1 MIQNTNDAVR
11 KMLRKNRLF
20 FDIIHTFLKILYY
33 FRSILILEKMKIDL
47 THVLPFLDEK
57 SKNNLESRVSTV
69 YDTIF
74 NKTGAGNDFLGWVS
88 LPSEIDENLLAD
100 IEKTAEDLR
109 KKSEIFV
116 VIGIGGSY
124 LGARAVIEALQN
136 HFATLTSERPLIV
149 YAGHNMSEDYLHDLL
164 AVLDKKDYSLA
175 VISKSGTTTEPAI
188 AFRILKQH
196 IINKYG
202 EQEAASRIVA
212 ITDKARGALK
222 QLANVKGYKTY
233 IVPDDVG
240 GRFSVLTPVGLLP
253 IAVAGIDIRQLVAGA
268 MAIEKFCKVHPTPDN
283 PVSQYA
289 VVRQVLYAQGK
300 TNEIMVNYEPRL
312 VYFSEWWKQ
321 LYGES
326 HGKQHKGV
334 FPASVTFSTD
344 LHSMGQY
351 IQDGL
356 RNLFETV
363 ISVENSNHELRI
375 PLENDDLDQLNYIAG
390 KRISEVNHK
399 AELGTVLAH
408 EDGGVPNIRIV
419 IPEVSAYVLGELIY
433 FFEMAC
439 AVSGYMLDVNPFD
452 QPGVEAYKKNMFAL
466 LGKKGF
472 EEQTAALNKRLGI

>member
-1 MIQNTNDAVR
+1 
-11 KMLRKNRLF
+11 
-20 FDIIHTFLKILYY
+20 
-33 FRSILILEKMKIDL
+33 MKIDL
-47 THVLPFLDEK
+47 THVNPFLNKDVVNE
-57 SKNNLESRVSTV
+57 LESRIPAT
-69 YDTIF
+69 YDTIYQ
-74 NKTGAGNDFLGWVS
+74 KTGAGNDFLGWVN
-88 LPSEIDENLLAD
+88 LPSEIDENQLAD
-100 IEKTAEDLR
+100 IEKTAAELR

-136 HFATLTSERPLIV
+136 HFAPLTGEKPLIV
-149 YAGHNMSEDYLHDLL
+149 YAGHNMSEDYLTDLM
-164 AVLDKKDYSLA
+164 AILDKKDYSLA

-202 EQEAASRIVA
+202 EQEAASRIIA

-253 IAVAGIDIRQLVAGA
+253 IAMAGIDIRALVKGA
-268 MAIEKFCKVHPTPDN
+268 AEMERQCKANPTVEN

-289 VVRQVLYAQGK
+289 VVRQALYHQGL

-363 ISVENSNHELRI
+363 ISVENANHELHI
-375 PLENDDLDQLNYIAG
+375 PTEADDLDQLNYIAG

-408 EDGGVPNIRIV
+408 EDGGVPNLRIV
-419 IPEVSAYVLGELIY
+419 IPEVSEQVLGELIY

-439 AVSGYMLDVNPFD
+439 AVSGYLLDVNPFD

-472 EEQTAALNKRLGI
+472 EEQTAKLNQRLGL

>member
-1 MIQNTNDAVR
+1 
-11 KMLRKNRLF
+11 
-20 FDIIHTFLKILYY
+20 
-33 FRSILILEKMKIDL
+33 MKIDL
-47 THVLPFLDEK
+47 THVQPFLDKKLK
-57 SKNNLESRVSTV
+57 SNLESRVSEV
-69 YDTIF
+69 YETIF
-74 NKTGAGNDFLGWVS
+74 NKTGAGNDFLGWVN
-88 LPSEIDENLLAD
+88 LPSEIDESLLAD
-100 IEKTAEDLR
+100 IEKTAADLR
-109 KKSEIFV
+109 KKSDLFV

-136 HFATLTSERPLIV
+136 HFAPLTSEKPLIV
-149 YAGHNMSEDYLHDLL
+149 YAGHNMSEDYLHDLM
-164 AVLDKKDYSLA
+164 AILDKKDYSLA

-202 EQEAASRIVA
+202 EQEAASRIIA

-253 IAVAGIDIRQLVAGA
+253 IAMAGIDIRALVKGA
-268 MAIEKFCKVHPTPDN
+268 VEMEKQCKAYPTLEN
-283 PVSQYA
+283 PVTQYA
-289 VVRQVLYAQGK
+289 VVRQALYAQGL

-326 HGKQHKGV
+326 HGKQHKGI

-375 PLENDDLDQLNYIAG
+375 PMENEDLDQLNYIAG

-408 EDGGVPNIRIV
+408 EDGGVPNLRIV
-419 IPEVSAYVLGELIY
+419 IPEVSEMVLGELIY

-472 EEQTAALNKRLGI
+472 EEQTAALNKRLNL

>member
-1 MIQNTNDAVR
+1 
-11 KMLRKNRLF
+11 
-20 FDIIHTFLKILYY
+20 
-33 FRSILILEKMKIDL
+33 MKLDL
-47 THVLPFLDEK
+47 SHIKPFLD
-57 SKNNLESRVSTV
+57 NAQVLDIESRIAEVYSTV
-69 YDTIF
+69 F
-74 NKTGAGNDFLGWVS
+74 HKTGAGNDFLGWVS
-88 LPSEIDENLLAD
+88 LPSEIDESLLAD
-100 IEKTAEDLR
+100 IEKTAKALR
-109 KKSEIFV
+109 EKSEIFV
-116 VIGIGGSY
+116 VVGIGGSY

-136 HFATLTSERPLIV
+136 HFAPLTDEKPLIV

-164 AVLDKKDYSLA
+164 AILDKKDYSLA

-253 IAVAGIDIRQLVAGA
+253 IAVAGIDIRKLIAGA
-268 MAIEKFCKVHPTPDN
+268 VEMEQLCKNQPNMDN

-289 VVRQVLYAQGK
+289 VVRHVMYAMGK

-326 HGKQHKGV
+326 HGKQHKGI

-363 ISVENSNHELRI
+363 ISVENSNHELCI
-375 PLENDDLDQLNYIAG
+375 PTEADDLDQLNYIAG

-419 IPEVSAYVLGELIY
+419 IPEVSAYVLGQLIY

-439 AVSGYMLDVNPFD
+439 ALSGYMLEVNPFD

-472 EEQTAALNKRLGI
+472 EEKTAELNRRLGI

>member
-1 MIQNTNDAVR
+1 
-11 KMLRKNRLF
+11 
-20 FDIIHTFLKILYY
+20 
-33 FRSILILEKMKIDL
+33 MKLDL
-47 THVLPFLDEK
+47 SHIKPFLNEEVMK
-57 SKNNLESRVSTV
+57 SAEAGLPNTYE
-69 YDTIF
+69 TIF
-74 NKTGAGNDFLGWVS
+74 GKTDAGNDFLGWVN
-88 LPSEIDENLLAD
+88 LPSEISEEMLAD
-100 IEKTAEDLR
+100 IEQTAKSLR
-109 KKSEIFV
+109 EKSDIFV

-136 HFATLTSERPLIV
+136 HFAPLADQKPLVV
-149 YAGHNMSEDYLHDLL
+149 YAGHNMSEDYLSELL

-196 IINKYG
+196 LINKYG
-202 EQEAASRIVA
+202 EQEAAQRIIA
-212 ITDKARGALK
+212 ITDKAKGALK

-253 IAVAGIDIRQLVAGA
+253 IAVAGIDIRQLVKGA
-268 MAIEKFCKVHPTPDN
+268 VEMEKMCKTNPTMSN
-283 PVSQYA
+283 PVSEYA
-289 VVRQVLYAQGK
+289 VVRHVMYEMGL

-321 LYGES
+321 LFGES
-326 HGKQHKGV
+326 HGKNHKGI

-363 ISVENSNHELRI
+363 ISVENSNRELRI
-375 PLENDDLDQLNYIAG
+375 PNESEDLDQLNYIAG

-419 IPEVSAYVLGELIY
+419 VPEISAKVLGELIY
-433 FFEMAC
+433 FFEMSC
-439 AVSGYMLDVNPFD
+439 ALSGYMLEVNPFD

-472 EEQTAALNKRLGI
+472 EEKTEALNKRLGL

>member
-1 MIQNTNDAVR
+1 
-11 KMLRKNRLF
+11 
-20 FDIIHTFLKILYY
+20 
-33 FRSILILEKMKIDL
+33 MKIDL
-47 THVLPFLDEK
+47 THINPFLEK
-57 SKNNLESRVSTV
+57 DIVNELESRVPAT
-69 YDTIF
+69 YETIYK
-74 NKTGAGNDFLGWVS
+74 KTGAGNDFLGWVN

-100 IEKTAEDLR
+100 IEKTAADLR

-116 VIGIGGSY
+116 VVGIGGSY

-136 HFATLTSERPLIV
+136 HFAPLAGEKPLIV
-149 YAGHNMSEDYLHDLL
+149 YAGHNMSEDYLHDLM

-212 ITDKARGALK
+212 ITDKAKGALK
-222 QLANVKGYKTY
+222 QLANVKSYKTY

-253 IAVAGIDIRQLVAGA
+253 IAVAGIDIRALVKGA
-268 MAIEKFCKVHPTPDN
+268 VEMEKQCKANPNKDN
-283 PVSQYA
+283 IVSQYA
-289 VVRQVLYAQGK
+289 VARQTLYAQGL

-326 HGKQHKGV
+326 HGKQHKGI

-363 ISVENSNHELRI
+363 ISVENSNFELRI
-375 PLENDDLDQLNYIAG
+375 PNESEDLDQLNYIAG

-408 EDGGVPNIRIV
+408 EDGGVPNLRIV
-419 IPEVSAYVLGELIY
+419 IPEVSACVLGELIY

-472 EEQTAALNKRLGI
+472 EEQTAELNKRLGLC

>member
-1 MIQNTNDAVR
+1 MR
-11 KMLRKNRLF
+11 KSKEKIVCYTLKFKNLSRRFKF
-20 FDIIHTFLKILYY
+20 FPYL
-33 FRSILILEKMKIDL
+33 RSILNINRMKIDL
-47 THVLPFLDEK
+47 THINPFLEK
-57 SKNNLESRVSTV
+57 DIVNELESRVPAT
-69 YDTIF
+69 YETIY
-74 NKTGAGNDFLGWVS
+74 KRTGAGNDFLGWVN

-100 IEKTAEDLR
+100 IEKTAADLR

-116 VIGIGGSY
+116 VVGIGGSY

-136 HFATLTSERPLIV
+136 HFAPLAGEKPLIV
-149 YAGHNMSEDYLHDLL
+149 YAGHNMSEDYLHDLM

-212 ITDKARGALK
+212 ITDKAKGALK

-253 IAVAGIDIRQLVAGA
+253 IAVAGIDIRALVKGA
-268 MAIEKFCKVHPTPDN
+268 VEMEKQCKANPNKDN
-283 PVSQYA
+283 IVSQYA
-289 VVRQVLYAQGK
+289 VARQALYAQGL

-326 HGKQHKGV
+326 HGKQHKGI

-363 ISVENSNHELRI
+363 ISVENSNYELRI
-375 PLENDDLDQLNYIAG
+375 PNESEDLDQLNYIAG

-408 EDGGVPNIRIV
+408 EDGGVPNLRIV
-419 IPEVSAYVLGELIY
+419 IPEVSACVLGELIY

-472 EEQTAALNKRLGI
+472 EEQTAALNKRLNL

>member
-1 MIQNTNDAVR
+1 MKLELTHTNSFVNKEMIQSYESQVASTYNTIY
-11 KMLRKNRLF
+11 NR
-20 FDIIHTFLKILYY
+20 I
-33 FRSILILEKMKIDL
+33 
-47 THVLPFLDEK
+47 
-57 SKNNLESRVSTV
+57 
-69 YDTIF
+69 
-74 NKTGAGNDFLGWVS
+74 GAGNDFLGWVN
-88 LPSEIDENLLAD
+88 LPSEIDESLIAD
-100 IEKTAEDLR
+100 IEQTAAALR
-109 KKSEIFV
+109 KKSDLFV

-136 HFATLTSERPLIV
+136 HFAPLTDAKPLVV
-149 YAGHNMSEDYLHDLL
+149 YAGHNMSEDYLCELMAL
-164 AVLDKKDYSLA
+164 LDKKDYSLA

-202 EQEAASRIVA
+202 ETEAASRIIA

-253 IAVAGIDIRQLVAGA
+253 IAMAGIDIRQLIKG
-268 MAIEKFCKVHPTPDN
+268 AIEIEKLCKSNPTLN
-283 PVSQYA
+283 GNFVSEYA
-289 VVRQVLYAQGK
+289 VVRHILYGMGK

-326 HGKQHKGV
+326 HGKNGKGI

-351 IQDGL
+351 IQDGI

-363 ISVENSNHELRI
+363 ISVENSDHELCI
-375 PLENDDLDQLNYIAG
+375 PMEGEDLDQLNYIAG

-399 AELGTVLAH
+399 AELGTMLAH
-408 EDGGVPNIRIV
+408 EDGGVPVMRIV
-419 IPEVSAYVLGELIY
+419 IPEISAYVLGQLIY
-433 FFEMAC
+433 FFEMGC
-439 AVSGYMLDVNPFD
+439 ALSGYMLEVNPFD

-472 EEQTAALNKRLGI
+472 EAQTEALIKRLGK

>member
-1 MIQNTNDAVR
+1 
-11 KMLRKNRLF
+11 
-20 FDIIHTFLKILYY
+20 
-33 FRSILILEKMKIDL
+33 MKIDL
-47 THVLPFLDEK
+47 THVQPFLDKKLK
-57 SKNNLESRVSTV
+57 SNLESRVSEV
-69 YDTIF
+69 YETIF
-74 NKTGAGNDFLGWVS
+74 NKTGAGNDFLGWVN
-88 LPSEIDENLLAD
+88 LPSEIDESLLAD
-100 IEKTAEDLR
+100 IEKTAADLR
-109 KKSEIFV
+109 KKSDLFV

-136 HFATLTSERPLIV
+136 HFAPLTSEKPLIV
-149 YAGHNMSEDYLHDLL
+149 YAGHNMSEDYLHDLM
-164 AVLDKKDYSLA
+164 AILDKKDYSLA

-202 EQEAASRIVA
+202 EKEAASRIIA

-253 IAVAGIDIRQLVAGA
+253 IAMAGIDIRALVKGA
-268 MAIEKFCKVHPTPDN
+268 VEMEKLCKAQPTVDN
-283 PVSQYA
+283 PVTQYA
-289 VVRQVLYAQGK
+289 VVRQALYAQGL

-326 HGKQHKGV
+326 HGKQHKGI

-375 PLENDDLDQLNYIAG
+375 PMENEDLDQLNYIAG

-408 EDGGVPNIRIV
+408 EDGGVPNLRIV
-419 IPEVSAYVLGELIY
+419 IPEVSEMVLGELIY

-472 EEQTAALNKRLGI
+472 EEQTAALNKRLNL

>member
-1 MIQNTNDAVR
+1 MKLELTHTNSFVNKEMIQSYESQVASTYNTIY
-11 KMLRKNRLF
+11 NR
-20 FDIIHTFLKILYY
+20 
-33 FRSILILEKMKIDL
+33 
-47 THVLPFLDEK
+47 
-57 SKNNLESRVSTV
+57 
-69 YDTIF
+69 
-74 NKTGAGNDFLGWVS
+74 TGAGNDFLGWVN
-88 LPSEIDENLLAD
+88 LPSEIDESLIAD
-100 IEKTAEDLR
+100 IEKTAANLR

-136 HFATLTSERPLIV
+136 HFAPLTDAKPLVV
-149 YAGHNMSEDYLHDLL
+149 YAGHNMSEDYLHELM
-164 AVLDKKDYSLA
+164 AILDKKDYSMA

-196 IINKYG
+196 IIKKYG

-212 ITDKARGALK
+212 ITDKAKGALK

-253 IAVAGIDIRQLVAGA
+253 IAMAGIDIRQLIKGA
-268 MAIEKFCKVHPTPDN
+268 VEIEKLCKSNPTLN
-283 PVSQYA
+283 GNFVSEYA
-289 VVRQVLYAQGK
+289 VVRHILYGMGK

-326 HGKQHKGV
+326 HGKNGKGI

-351 IQDGL
+351 IQDGI

-363 ISVENSNHELRI
+363 ISVENSDHELRI
-375 PLENDDLDQLNYIAG
+375 PMENEDLDQLNYIAG

-399 AELGTVLAH
+399 AELGTMLAH

-419 IPEVSAYVLGELIY
+419 IPEISAYVLGQLIY
-433 FFEMAC
+433 FFEMGC
-439 AVSGYMLDVNPFD
+439 ALSGYMLEVNPFD

-472 EEQTAALNKRLGI
+472 EAQTEALNKRLGK

>member
-1 MIQNTNDAVR
+1 MKLDLSHI
-11 KMLRKNRLF
+11 KP
-20 FDIIHTFLKILYY
+20 FLNKE
-33 FRSILILEKMKIDL
+33 LEKSAENGI
-47 THVLPFLDEK
+47 
-57 SKNNLESRVSTV
+57 SRT
-69 YDTIF
+69 YETIF
-74 NKTGAGNDFLGWVS
+74 NKNGAGNDFLGWVN
-88 LPSEIDENLLAD
+88 LPSEISDEMLAD
-100 IEKTAEDLR
+100 IEQTAKSLR
-109 KKSEIFV
+109 EKSDIFV

-136 HFATLTSERPLIV
+136 HFAPLADQKPLVV
-149 YAGHNMSEDYLHDLL
+149 YAGHNMSEDYLSELL

-196 IINKYG
+196 LINKYG

-212 ITDKARGALK
+212 ITDKAKGALK

-253 IAVAGIDIRQLVAGA
+253 IAVAGIDIRQLVKGA
-268 MAIEKFCKVHPTPDN
+268 VEMEKMCKANPTMDN
-283 PVSQYA
+283 PVSEYA
-289 VVRQVLYAQGK
+289 VVRHVMYEMGL

-321 LYGES
+321 LFGES
-326 HGKQHKGV
+326 HGKNHKGI

-375 PLENDDLDQLNYIAG
+375 PNEDEDLDQLNYIAG

-419 IPEVSAYVLGELIY
+419 VPEISAKVLGELIY
-433 FFEMAC
+433 FFEMSC
-439 AVSGYMLDVNPFD
+439 ALSGYMLEVNPFD

-472 EEQTAALNKRLGI
+472 EEKTEALNKRLGL

>member
-1 MIQNTNDAVR
+1 MELRITHTNSFIGKETIQS
-11 KMLRKNRLF
+11 
-20 FDIIHTFLKILYY
+20 Y
-33 FRSILILEKMKIDL
+33 
-47 THVLPFLDEK
+47 
-57 SKNNLESRVSTV
+57 ESRVAST
-69 YDTIF
+69 YNTIF
-74 NKTGAGNDFLGWVS
+74 NRTGAGNDFLGWVN
-88 LPSEIDENLLAD
+88 LPSEIDEELIAD
-100 IEKTAEDLR
+100 IEKTAADLR
-109 KKSEIFV
+109 KKSDLFV
-116 VIGIGGSY
+116 VVGIGGSY

-136 HFATLTSERPLIV
+136 HFAALSGEKPLIV
-149 YAGHNMSEDYLHDLL
+149 YAGHNMSEDYLYELIALL
-164 AVLDKKDYSLA
+164 DQKDYSLA

-212 ITDKARGALK
+212 ITDKAKGALK

-233 IVPDDVG
+233 VVPDDVG

-253 IAVAGIDIRQLVAGA
+253 IAMAGIDIRQLIAGA
-268 MAIEKFCKVHPTPDN
+268 VEIEKMCKNNPTLN
-283 PVSQYA
+283 GNIVSEYA
-289 VVRQVLYAQGK
+289 VIRDLLYRMDK

-321 LYGES
+321 LFGES
-326 HGKQHKGV
+326 HGKNGKGI

-351 IQDGL
+351 IQDGI

-375 PLENDDLDQLNYIAG
+375 PVEDEDLDQLNYIAG

-399 AELGTVLAH
+399 AELGTMLAH
-408 EDGGVPNIRIV
+408 EDGGVPVIRIS
-419 IPEVSAYVLGELIY
+419 IPEISANVLGQLIY

-439 AVSGYMLDVNPFD
+439 AVSGYMLEVNPFD

-466 LGKKGF
+466 LGKKGY
-472 EEQTAALNKRLGI
+472 EEKTEALNKRLGI

>member
-1 MIQNTNDAVR
+1 MKLDLNHIYPFIGKDAIQS
-11 KMLRKNRLF
+11 
-20 FDIIHTFLKILYY
+20 Y
-33 FRSILILEKMKIDL
+33 
-47 THVLPFLDEK
+47 
-57 SKNNLESRVSTV
+57 ESRVAST
-69 YDTIF
+69 YNTIY
-74 NKTGAGNDFLGWVS
+74 NRTGAGNDFLGWVN
-88 LPSEIDENLLAD
+88 LPSGIDERLIAD
-100 IEKTAEDLR
+100 IERTANDLR
-109 KKSEIFV
+109 KKSDLFV

-136 HFATLTSERPLIV
+136 HFAPLTGEKPLIV
-149 YAGHNMSEDYLHDLL
+149 YAGHNMSEDYLKELI

-202 EQEAASRIVA
+202 EQEASSRIVA
-212 ITDKARGALK
+212 ITDKAKGALK

-253 IAVAGIDIRQLVAGA
+253 IAMAGIDIRQLIAGA
-268 MAIEKFCKVHPTPDN
+268 SEIEKLCKNNPTLN
-283 PVSQYA
+283 GNIVSEYA
-289 VVRQVLYAQGK
+289 VVRHLLYHSGK

-326 HGKQHKGV
+326 HGKDHKGI

-363 ISVENSNHELRI
+363 ISVEHSSHELRI
-375 PLENDDLDQLNYIAG
+375 PMENEDLDQLNYIAG

-408 EDGGVPNIRIV
+408 EDGGVPNIRIE
-419 IPEVSAYVLGELIY
+419 IPEVSAHVLGELIY

-439 AVSGYMLDVNPFD
+439 ALSGYMLEVNPFD

-472 EEQTAALNKRLGI
+472 EAQTEALNKRLGK

>member
-1 MIQNTNDAVR
+1 
-11 KMLRKNRLF
+11 
-20 FDIIHTFLKILYY
+20 
-33 FRSILILEKMKIDL
+33 MKIDIS
-47 THVLPFLDEK
+47 HVQSFLDKKKQNE
-57 SKNNLESRVSTV
+57 LESKVSEV
-69 YDTIF
+69 YETIF
-74 NKTGAGNDFLGWVS
+74 NKTGAGNDFLGWVN

-100 IEKTAEDLR
+100 IEKTAADLR

-136 HFATLTSERPLIV
+136 HFAPFTDEKPLIV
-149 YAGHNMSEDYLHDLL
+149 YAGHNMSEDYLHDLIT
-164 AVLDKKDYSLA
+164 VLDKKDYSMA

-202 EQEAASRIVA
+202 EQEAASRIIA

-253 IAVAGIDIRQLVAGA
+253 IAMAGIDIHALVKGA
-268 MAIEKFCKVHPTPDN
+268 VEMEKQCKVNPTLEN
-283 PVSQYA
+283 PVTQYA
-289 VVRQVLYAQGK
+289 VVRQALYAQGL

-326 HGKQHKGV
+326 HGKQHKGI

-375 PLENDDLDQLNYIAG
+375 PMENDDLDQLNYIAG

-408 EDGGVPNIRIV
+408 EDGGVPNLRIV
-419 IPEVSAYVLGELIY
+419 IPEVSEKVLGELIY

-472 EEQTAALNKRLGI
+472 EEQTKKLNERLGL

>member
-1 MIQNTNDAVR
+1 
-11 KMLRKNRLF
+11 
-20 FDIIHTFLKILYY
+20 
-33 FRSILILEKMKIDL
+33 MKIDL
-47 THVLPFLDEK
+47 SHVHTFLDK
-57 SKNNLESRVSTV
+57 QIKNELESKVSGV
-69 YDTIF
+69 FDSIF
-74 NKTGAGNDFLGWVS
+74 HKTGAGNDFLGWVN
-88 LPSEIDENLLAD
+88 LPSEINEGLLAD
-100 IEKTAEDLR
+100 IEKTAADLR
-109 KKSEIFV
+109 KKSDIFV

-136 HFATLTSERPLIV
+136 HFAPLTDEKPLIV
-149 YAGHNMSEDYLHDLL
+149 YAGHNMSEDYLHDLKAIL
-164 AVLDKKDYSLA
+164 NKKDYSLA

-202 EQEAASRIVA
+202 EKEAASRIIA

-253 IAVAGIDIRQLVAGA
+253 IAMAGIDIRALVKGA
-268 MAIEKFCKVHPTPDN
+268 VEMEQQCKANPTLEN

-289 VVRQVLYAQGK
+289 VVRQALYAQGL

-326 HGKQHKGV
+326 HGKQHKGI

-375 PLENDDLDQLNYIAG
+375 PMENDDLDQLNYIAG

-408 EDGGVPNIRIV
+408 EDGGVPNLRIV
-419 IPEVSAYVLGELIY
+419 IPEVSEKVLGELIY

-472 EEQTAALNKRLGI
+472 EEQTAKLNERLGLC